1 MNKLINRV
9 LNILLCCICLLSWN
23 GLSAQYSKVPYSKKS
38 YTYIQYDSCYLEHAL
53 ENPNM
58 NNFYNK
64 LDKLYFS
71 GTGQVKIM
79 QIGGSHIQA
88 GIWSFEL
95 RKHFESLISNIE
107 GYPGLVF
114 PFSLAKT
121 NHPFYYRS
129 ECEGDWEISKV
140 TDKVP
145 IDSIGLSGI
154 TARTN
159 DSLASIKIIFY
170 PIADIT
176 KRSFDK
182 VSVFHNIEDTSYHLS
197 IMPLDAVDTSFVNY
211 KTQATEFY
219 LKNKLDTLEIRFVKQ
234 DTSNNPLVFYGAYLE
249 NSLPGIQYTGIG
261 INGAATSSYLKAELF
276 TPHLKVV
283 KPDLVI
289 FSIGVND
296 AAGKSFTKWTYINN
310 YKKIA
315 SKILEVNPDCAFIF
329 TTNNDFYHY
338 RGGVNQHYKD
348 VYQAMK
354 YLSQVYDAS
363 VWNMFKVMGGY
374 KSINYWRNDKLGKRD
389 RIHFTKEGYTVV
401 AGLLFDAIMHDYEN
415 YLEKNASSK

>member
-1 MNKLINRV
+1 MSKLINKV
-9 LNILLCCICLLSWN
+9 VFILLCTACLLSGN
-23 GLSAQYSKVPYSKKS
+23 ELSAQYSKVPYSKKT
-38 YTYIQYDSCYLEHAL
+38 YTYIQYDSCYLEHPL
-53 ENPNM
+53 ENPNL
-58 NNFYNK
+58 NTFYNK
-64 LDKLYFS
+64 LDKLYFT

-95 RKHFESLISNIE
+95 RKHFESLNPNIE

-121 NHPFYYRS
+121 NHPYYYRS
-129 ECEGDWEISKV
+129 ECEGDWEISKI

-170 PIADIT
+170 PVADIA

-182 VSVFHNIEDTSYHLS
+182 ISVFHNIEDTSYLLS
-197 IMPLDAVDTSFVNY
+197 IMPIDAVDTSFINY
-211 KTQATEFY
+211 ETQATEFY
-219 LKNKLDTLEIRFVKQ
+219 LKNSLDTLEIRFIKQ
-234 DTSNNPLVFYGAYLE
+234 DTSDNPLFFYGAFLE

-276 TPHLKVV
+276 ETHLKAI
-283 KPDLVI
+283 KPDLVV

-296 AAGKSFTKWTYINN
+296 AVGKSFSKRTYINN
-310 YKKIA
+310 YKIIA
-315 SKILEVNPDCAFIF
+315 DKILEVNPDCAFIF

-348 VYQAMK
+348 IYEAMIS
-354 YLSQVYDAS
+354 LSQFYNAS
-363 VWNMFKVMGGY
+363 VWNMFKIMGGY
-374 KSINYWRNDKLGKRD
+374 KSINYWRNDNLGKRD
-389 RIHFTKEGYTVV
+389 RIHFTKEGYIVV
-401 AGLLFDAIMHDYEN
+401 AGLLFDAIMQDYEN
-415 YLEKNASSK
+415 YLEKSASTK